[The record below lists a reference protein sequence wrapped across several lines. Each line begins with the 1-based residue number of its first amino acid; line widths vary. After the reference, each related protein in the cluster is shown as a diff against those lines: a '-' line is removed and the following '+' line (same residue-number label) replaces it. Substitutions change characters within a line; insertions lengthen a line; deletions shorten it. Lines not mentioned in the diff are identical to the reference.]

1 MIEATIIKY
10 LNDNLDVPCYAEHQA
25 NEPASFCII
34 EKTGSSEV
42 DFIEQATIAIQSYG
56 SSLLEACKLNDQVK
70 QTMRN
75 IVALN
80 EISDCSLNSDYNYTD
95 QDTKRYRYQ
104 AIFNVIGE

>member
-42 DFIEQATIAIQSYG
+42 DLIEQATIAIQSY
-56 SSLLEACKLNDQVK
+56 
-70 QTMRN
+70 
-75 IVALN
+75 
-80 EISDCSLNSDYNYTD
+80 
-95 QDTKRYRYQ
+95 
-104 AIFNVIGE
+104 

>member
-10 LNDNLDVPCYAEHQA
+10 LNDNLDVPCYAEHQV
-25 NEPASFCII
+25 NEPAS
-34 EKTGSSEV
+34 
-42 DFIEQATIAIQSYG
+42 FIEQATIAIQSYG

-70 QTMRN
+70 QAMRN

-80 EISDCSLNSDYNYTD
+80 EVSDCSLNSDYNYTD

>member
-42 DFIEQATIAIQSYG
+42 DFIEQATIAILSFLK
-56 SSLLEACKLNDQVK
+56 SIFFFLFLN
-70 QTMRN
+70 
-75 IVALN
+75 
-80 EISDCSLNSDYNYTD
+80 
-95 QDTKRYRYQ
+95 
-104 AIFNVIGE
+104 IFYLT